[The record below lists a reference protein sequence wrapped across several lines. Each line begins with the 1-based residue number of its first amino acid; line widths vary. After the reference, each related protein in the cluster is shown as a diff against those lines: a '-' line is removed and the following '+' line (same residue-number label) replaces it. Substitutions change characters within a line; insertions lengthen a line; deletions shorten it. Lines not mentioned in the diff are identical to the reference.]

1 MWMGK
6 SWRKRVLLL
15 KTPKSNS
22 LQPLKF
28 GCLSIWPPFVAAP
41 IAGYTDGVYR
51 EILREHGC
59 PFCFT
64 EMISAKGL
72 VMGGPA
78 TLALV
83 EHSPKDRPLAVQL
96 FGSDPDD
103 MFRAV
108 EKLRL
113 WGCEFDAIDI
123 NMGCPARKV
132 TSQGA
137 GGALLKDT
145 SKAVQ
150 IVRAVKSA
158 SSLPVSAK
166 MRIGWTDASAAFDTA
181 FRLQDAGVDMLVVHG
196 RTVAQGYSGEADWN
210 VISTIA
216 AQLKVPVVGNGDVVS
231 PEEGLARISTSGCS
245 GVMIARGML
254 GNPFFFENLCELL
267 SGIGITSDKTQ
278 VRFEIAKSHLFRA
291 AARYGERRAVL
302 EMKKHLAFYFK
313 GMKGASRLRVT
324 INNSNTLGEL
334 CNAIESFS
342 NIILGK

>member
-1 MWMGK
+1 MLMDEL
-6 SWRKRVLLL
+6 WRKRVLHL
-15 KTPKSNS
+15 KTLKSNS
-22 LQPLKF
+22 FQPLVF
-28 GCLSIWPPFVAAP
+28 GRLSIWPPFIAAP

-72 VMGGPA
+72 VMGGSA
-78 TLALV
+78 TLALL
-83 EHSPKDRPLAVQL
+83 EYSLKDRPLAVQL

-108 EKLRL
+108 EKLSL

-137 GGALLKDT
+137 GGALLKNAP
-145 SKAVQ
+145 KAVQ

-166 MRIGWTDASAAFDTA
+166 MRIGWTDASAALDFA
-181 FRLQDAGVDMLVVHG
+181 SRLQDAGADLLVVHG
-196 RTVAQGYSGEADWN
+196 RTVAQGYSGKADWN
-210 VISTIA
+210 AISTIA

-231 PEEGLARISTSGCS
+231 PEEGLARLTLSGCS
-245 GVMIARGML
+245 GVMIGRGIL
-254 GNPFFFENLCELL
+254 GDPFFFESLIGLL
-267 SGIGITSDKTQ
+267 SGIEPAFPNPQ
-278 VRFEIAKSHLFRA
+278 VRVEVAKSHLARS

-313 GMKGASRLRVT
+313 GTKGASRLRVA
-324 INNSNTLGEL
+324 INNSNTLDEL
-334 CNAIESFS
+334 CDAIESFFDV
-342 NIILGK
+342 IPRK